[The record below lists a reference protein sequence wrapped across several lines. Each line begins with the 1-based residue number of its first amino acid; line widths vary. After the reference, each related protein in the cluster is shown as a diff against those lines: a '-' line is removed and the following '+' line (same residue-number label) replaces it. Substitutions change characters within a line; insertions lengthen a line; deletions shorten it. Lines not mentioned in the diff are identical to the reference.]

1 MTDAYREERLRGI
14 IEVLRAE
21 GRVSVRDLSREFRV
35 SPVTVRSDL
44 AALQDRGLVVRT
56 HGGGIATEPVA
67 GPEEAFAIRAREQV
81 AEKSRI
87 GTAAAGL
94 VHDGD
99 VIALDASTSALQVA
113 RHIRT
118 RRELTVVT
126 NSLRVALE
134 LLAAPSVTVI
144 LPGGTLRR
152 ESISLQGD
160 VGREVFQRYNV
171 QTALLGARGL
181 SVDEGLTDVSTGEVE
196 IKRLMVESA
205 KEVVGLVDHTK
216 WGRVAL
222 ATFASLDQVTR
233 IITDA
238 GAPPELVEA
247 VAARDVEVMIV

>member
-1 MTDAYREERLRGI
+1 M
-14 IEVLRAE
+14 
-21 GRVSVRDLSREFRV
+21 
-35 SPVTVRSDL
+35 
-44 AALQDRGLVVRT
+44 
-56 HGGGIATEPVA
+56 
-67 GPEEAFAIRAREQV
+67 
-81 AEKSRI
+81 
-87 GTAAAGL
+87 
-94 VHDGD
+94 
-99 VIALDASTSALQVA
+99 
-113 RHIRT
+113 
-118 RRELTVVT
+118 
-126 NSLRVALE
+126 
-134 LLAAPSVTVI
+134 
-144 LPGGTLRR
+144 RR